1 MWYYFFEV
9 INLAMEKAAVK
20 EEIAKNLA
28 FFRKKSCMTQ
38 KELGKLLG
46 VRDNTITQWEKG
58 VNSIDVEM
66 LFKACDIFGISIN
79 DIYGKYA
86 NITRKVDLT
95 KDEFDLL
102 ESYRNQPHL
111 QEPVKRF
118 LGMPKEENNV
128 VKIDTLNKP
137 KELTLISEQIRA
149 VSVQKIPLL
158 GKVSAGQPI
167 LAEEDFE
174 CYFEVDADIKCD
186 FCLHVNGDSMINAR
200 INDGDIVFIR
210 QQPDVNDGEIGVV
223 LIDDE
228 ATLKRVYKNNGSI
241 TLVAENTKY
250 KPIVISGKDAIDV
263 RILGKAVAFQS
274 DVK

>member
-1 MWYYFFEV
+1 MSKHFS
-9 INLAMEKAAVK
+9 K
-20 EEIAKNLA
+20 EEIAKILKEA
-28 FFRKKSCMTQ
+28 RLSTGLTQ
-38 KELGKLLG
+38 KKAAEAIGRKQQTLASWETGQSQPDANTLFLLLSVYGADINETFGFTTSKVVLDRHEKTIIEL
-46 VRDNTITQWEKG
+46 
-58 VNSIDVEM
+58 
-66 LFKACDIFGISIN
+66 
-79 DIYGKYA
+79 
-86 NITRKVDLT
+86 
-95 KDEFDLL
+95 
-102 ESYRNQPHL
+102 YRSQPHL
-111 QEPVKRF
+111 QESVDRV
-118 LGMPKEENNV
+118 LGASKDKSKV
-128 VKIDTLNKP
+128 VKIDSYNKR
-137 KELTLISEQIRA
+137 KEMPLTPDQIRA

-174 CYFEVDADIKCD
+174 CYFEVDTDIKGD
-186 FCLHVNGDSMINAR
+186 FCLHVNGDSMVNAR

-250 KPIVISGKDAIDV
+250 KPIVISGKETIDV